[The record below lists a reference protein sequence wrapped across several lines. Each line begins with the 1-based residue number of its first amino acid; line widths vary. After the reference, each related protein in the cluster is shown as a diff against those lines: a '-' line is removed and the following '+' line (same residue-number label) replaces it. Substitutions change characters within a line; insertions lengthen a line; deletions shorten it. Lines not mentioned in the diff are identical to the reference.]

1 MQIKPT
7 QKKTRAQKLL
17 SGRILDDSRIFQPKV
32 SVAHRG
38 IKPFPSSPRAPAL
51 PYRMISGVDHA
62 AVPNRH
68 FRHFPADL
76 RPRCSRSAAISV
88 FAYIL
93 LTGDRVFDSRS
104 LQELPQLGNAGPAL
118 VGFDTVI
125 GKSQNFTNQSS
136 ELVVFRNH

>member
-17 SGRILDDSRIFQPKV
+17 SGRILDDSRIFRPKV

-38 IKPFPSSPRAPAL
+38 IKPFPSSPRAAL

-93 LTGDRVFDSRS
+93 LTGDRGFDSRS
-104 LQELPQLGNAGPAL
+104 LQRRDGMGQAAKEMAP
-118 VGFDTVI
+118 
-125 GKSQNFTNQSS
+125 SS
-136 ELVVFRNH
+136 LANN